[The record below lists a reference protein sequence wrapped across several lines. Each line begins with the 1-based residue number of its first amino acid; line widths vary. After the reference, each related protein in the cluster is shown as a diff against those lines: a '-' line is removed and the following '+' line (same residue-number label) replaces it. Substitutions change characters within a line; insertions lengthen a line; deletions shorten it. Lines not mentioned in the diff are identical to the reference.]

1 MFFLM
6 HEVMVGNKICE
17 VFFQDI
23 IACLRALFGDPNFD
37 AILVLVPKKHYTN
50 EGWRFRMYH
59 DMNTGR

>member
-37 AILVLVPKKHYTN
+37 AILVLVPKKHYTD
-50 EGWRFRMYH
+50 EEQKVRI
-59 DMNTGR
+59 